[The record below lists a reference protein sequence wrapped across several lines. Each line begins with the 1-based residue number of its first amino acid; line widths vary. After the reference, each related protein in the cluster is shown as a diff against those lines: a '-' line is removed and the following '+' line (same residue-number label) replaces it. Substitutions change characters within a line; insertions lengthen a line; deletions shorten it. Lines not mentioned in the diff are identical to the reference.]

1 MTGLLQMTITIMVY
15 NINLNGR
22 GRGRV
27 TSIVFK
33 GHEKCFTVALH
44 IPQYTYDKHSPIA

>member
-1 MTGLLQMTITIMVY
+1 MTITIMVY

-44 IPQYTYDKHSPIA
+44 IPQYDTQTLTDNLTSQ